1 MIGKKQQAIQDFWDS
16 YIASLPTDACPDSKL
31 PESWPFGD
39 GAAMADELGALVAAG
54 TKTAT
59 SSLFY
64 EYEMEGC
71 EIPKPGYLSI
81 VLDGRGFPMCLIE
94 TTEVI
99 VKPFKDVDAQFAYDE
114 GEGER
119 SMAYWREGHIQ
130 FFTRACEE
138 LGCRFSEDMRVV
150 CERFRL
156 VYNLPSV

>member
-1 MIGKKQQAIQDFWDS
+1 MANKQQAIQDFWDS
-16 YIASLPTDACPDSKL
+16 YLDSLPADARPDSKL
-31 PESWPFGD
+31 PECWPFGY
-39 GAAMADELGALVAAG
+39 GAEMADELGALVAAG

-59 SSLFY
+59 CSLFY
-64 EYEMEGC
+64 EYEMGGS
-71 EIPKPGYLSI
+71 EIPKQGDLSI

-99 VKPFKDVDAQFAYDE
+99 VKIFKDVDAQFAYDE
-114 GEGER
+114 GEGDR
-119 SMAYWREGHIQ
+119 SMAYWREGHMR